1 MKGKRM
7 ESLLLTTMLIVG
19 MLGILGGSVKAQNP
33 YLDTWPDPVEY
44 LNTVPCEYNNSAFD
58 LEVVVNGVT
67 DCYGVDFWM
76 TYNTTLLEKTGP
88 VDEVGPFTSGNP
100 KIIPP
105 QSGGYFKT
113 ELSIA
118 GTVKVSITFV
128 GAVGA
133 DSFNG
138 TGTVCSIPFKVIY
151 CPEQLSGPTQVNNT
165 ASCDLAFDE
174 TKVKIWDRLGGAQTR
189 DPSVDGYYEITTI
202 GYVLGEPIADFTSS
216 PLPANVYVGDTVTL
230 TDTSDPGGVGITIV
244 SWSWSLV
251 GNATLTGPA
260 NTAVTTFH
268 CDDIGDVYVTL
279 FVVNSDANNDTVTKV
294 IPQKKKVGAVFDLY
308 TSENRFCGQTT
319 TNVGMGLDAPCDALS
334 PDVNVTLFVDASWN
348 GKPVM
353 HVLVAF
359 VVLDNNGDC
368 VLYRTAETDKD
379 GIARVW
385 FRVPNPCTGSLFGK
399 WIAYAT
405 GKIQEV
411 KQEDTMPFDVGYAIT
426 LLDAWTIDGTGGPAD
441 TFQAPCDYLG
451 VGLTYKNIMMIP
463 KEVTFI
469 FVVYD
474 DCDVPIGQVIYNT
487 TVAGG
492 EYCSPNEDTILI
504 SELLHLPQWTYVGVG
519 KVYVSAFTRLPQD
532 CGVPYC
538 PEVSYEFSLEWSGST
553 GP

>member
-1 MKGKRM
+1 MKGKKIGSM
-7 ESLLLTTMLIVG
+7 LLTTMLIVG

-44 LNTVPCEYNNSAFD
+44 LNTVPCEYNNSAFK

-76 TYNTTLLEKTGP
+76 AYNSTLLEKTGP

-105 QSGGYFKT
+105 QSGGYVKT
-113 ELSIA
+113 ELSIV
-118 GTVKVSITFV
+118 GLVKVSITFV

-138 TGTVCSIPFKVIY
+138 TGTVCAIPFKVIY
-151 CPEQLSGPTQVNNT
+151 CPDQISGSPQVNNT
-165 ASCDLAFDE
+165 ASCDMAFDE
-174 TKVKIWDRLGGAQTR
+174 TKVKIWNRAGGAQTR

-202 GYVLGEPIADFTSS
+202 GYVPGTPVADFTWS
-216 PLPANVYVGDTVTL
+216 PAVVYVGDTVTL
-230 TDTSDPGGVGITIV
+230 TDTSNPGGPSITIA

-268 CDDIGDVYVTL
+268 CDDIGDVDVTL
-279 FVVNSDANNDTVTKV
+279 TVMNSDNNTDTITKA
-294 IPQKKKVGAVFDLY
+294 ITQNEKLGAIFDLY

-319 TNVGMGLDAPCDALS
+319 PNVGMGPNEPCDALS
-334 PDVNVTLFVDASWN
+334 PDVNVTLFVTASWN

-385 FRVPNPCTGSLFGK
+385 FRVPNPCDGPLFGK

-474 DCDVPIGQVIYNT
+474 DCDVPIGQVIYET

-504 SELLHLPQWTYVGVG
+504 SELLHLPQWTYVGLG
-519 KVYVSAFTRLPQD
+519 KVYVNAFTRLPQD

-538 PEVSYEFSLEWSGST
+538 PEVSYEFVLEWSGST
-553 GP
+553 